1 MTELGKQPPVKEL
14 AHGRWPEIL
23 PLLGVDGSLLDGKH
37 QACPFC
43 GGKDRF
49 RFTDHEGE
57 GMYICNQCGPG
68 SGFDLIM
75 GINGCDFPAAAL
87 SVRRVLNGAGP
98 PAVSTKLDG
107 RDKARRNAEK
117 IWRQSKELD
126 TGDNQVVDYL
136 KGRGLSRCSTTLRIH
151 AGIFDGQT
159 GKTWPSMVAPIHGPD
174 QELLGLHITHLE
186 LDPSRGVW
194 DKAKIDNPKKQRV
207 IAGTVSGGSVQLFRM
222 GPSLE
227 LGIAEGIETAIAVR
241 ELFAVAC
248 WSVMSTA
255 GMEKFK
261 LPDIKPMTLR
271 IFADNDKNHAG
282 MKAAYNLANRLAIKD
297 DYFNT
302 FVERPPTMGDWL
314 DFLNSHA
321 THPKVRDIQ

>member
-1 MTELGKQPPVKEL
+1 MTEIGKQPPVKEL

-23 PLLGVDGSLLDGKH
+23 PLLGVDRSLLDGKH

-49 RFTDHEGE
+49 RFTDHDGE

-75 GINGCDFPAAAL
+75 GINEVGFSAAAL
-87 SVRRVLNGAGP
+87 SVRAVLNGAKAP
-98 PAVSTKLDG
+98 VASPQRDSQ
-107 RDKARRNAEK
+107 DKARRNAAK
-117 IWRQSKELD
+117 IWKECKEID
-126 TGDNQVVDYL
+126 RDNQVVDYL
-136 KGRGLSRCSTTLRIH
+136 KGRGLTRCATALRIH
-151 AGIFDGQT
+151 PGIYDGQT
-159 GKTWPSMVAPIHGPD
+159 SKTWPSMVAPIHGPD

-186 LDPSRGVW
+186 MDPDRGVW
-194 DKAKIDNPKKQRV
+194 VKAKIDNPKKQRV
-207 IAGTVSGGSVQLFRM
+207 ISRTVSGGSVQLFQM

-248 WSVMSTA
+248 WSVMSTS

-261 LPDIKPMTLR
+261 LPDTRPMTLR

-282 MKAAYNLANRLAIKD
+282 MKAAYSLANRLAIKD

-321 THPKVRDIQ
+321 NKPKVRDIQ

>member
-1 MTELGKQPPVKEL
+1 
-14 AHGRWPEIL
+14 
-23 PLLGVDGSLLDGKH
+23 
-37 QACPFC
+37 
-43 GGKDRF
+43 
-49 RFTDHEGE
+49 
-57 GMYICNQCGPG
+57 
-68 SGFDLIM
+68 
-75 GINGCDFPAAAL
+75 
-87 SVRRVLNGAGP
+87 
-98 PAVSTKLDG
+98 
-107 RDKARRNAEK
+107 
-117 IWRQSKELD
+117 
-126 TGDNQVVDYL
+126 
-136 KGRGLSRCSTTLRIH
+136 
-151 AGIFDGQT
+151 
-159 GKTWPSMVAPIHGPD
+159 
-174 QELLGLHITHLE
+174 
-186 LDPSRGVW
+186 
-194 DKAKIDNPKKQRV
+194 
-207 IAGTVSGGSVQLFRM
+207 M